1 MRNRKLFSKI
11 FIYTFLVMLF
21 VTVMAHVF
29 LYLLAPQMTVSTNH
43 FVEGTIIESDVNSG
57 ILIKSAIKKALPVSL
72 FFCAFISA
80 GCSLLFSGAMTRP
93 IKQIAEATEKMEKLD
108 KTAKCAVR
116 TKDEIGEL
124 ASRVNKLYASLLSTI
139 ENLEEEKRKVSEAE
153 QSKIDF
159 LRAASH
165 ELKTPVTA
173 LNAILENMIL
183 GVGKYKDRD
192 TCLLECREITG
203 QLSFMIKEILD
214 TSRLDFT
221 QEGKGAETF
230 DLSETLPV
238 VCEPYQLIATAKK
251 IGFSLSIQEK
261 CFVHTSKKNLEK
273 ILSNLLSNAVSYT
286 KPGHK
291 ISVVLTARQIKIENE
306 CTPIPPEKLAHVFE
320 PFYRPDFAR
329 DRKDGGNGL
338 GLYIVDTLSK
348 ALGLPYQFVATENPS
363 GMCFTLFFRQ

>member
-1 MRNRKLFSKI
+1 MRNLKLFSKI
-11 FIYTFLVMLF
+11 FLYTFLVMLS

-29 LYLLAPQMTVSTNH
+29 LYVLAPQMTVSTNH
-43 FVEGTIIESDVNSG
+43 FVEGTIIESDVNTG
-57 ILIKSAIKKALPVSL
+57 ILIKSAIGKALPVSL
-72 FFCAFISA
+72 FFCAIISA
-80 GCSLLFSGAMTRP
+80 GCSLLFSRAMTKP
-93 IKQIAEATEKMEKLD
+93 IKQIAETTEKMETLD
-108 KTAKCAVR
+108 KTAQCIVN
-116 TKDEIGEL
+116 TNDEIGEL
-124 ASRVNKLYASLLSTI
+124 AARVNMLYASLLSTI
-139 ENLEEEKRKVSEAE
+139 ENLEDEKRKVHEAE

-192 TCLLECREITG
+192 SCLLECKEIIG

-221 QEGKGAETF
+221 QEEKAVENF
-230 DLSETLPV
+230 DLSESLPAL
-238 VCEPYQLIATAKK
+238 CEPYQLIATAKK
-251 IGFSLSIQEK
+251 IGFSLNIQEK
-261 CFVHTSKKNLEK
+261 CLVHTSKKNLEK

-286 KPGHK
+286 KPGRK
-291 ISVVLTARQIKIENE
+291 ISVVLTAQQIKIENE

-338 GLYIVDTLSK
+338 GLYIVDRLSK
-348 ALGLPYQFVATENPS
+348 ALRLSYQFEATENPP
-363 GMCFTLFFRQ
+363 GMCFTLFLS

>member
-1 MRNRKLFSKI
+1 MRNLKLFTKI
-11 FIYTFLVMLF
+11 FLYTFGVMLF

-29 LYLLAPQMTVSTNH
+29 LYVLAPQMTVSTNR
-43 FVEGTIIESDVNSG
+43 FVEGAIIESAVNTG
-57 ILIKSAIKKALPVSL
+57 ILIKSAIGKALPVSL
-72 FFCAFISA
+72 LCCAIISA
-80 GCSLLFSGAMTRP
+80 GCSLLFSRAMTRP
-93 IKQIAEATEKMEKLD
+93 IKQIAETTEKMEKLD
-108 KTAKCAVR
+108 KAAICVVH

-124 ASRVNKLYASLLSTI
+124 AARVNKLYASLLSTI

-192 TCLLECREITG
+192 TCLLECKEITE

-221 QEGKGAETF
+221 QEKKYVETF
-230 DLSETLPV
+230 DLSDSLSAI
-238 VCEPYQLIATAKK
+238 CEPYQLIAATKK
-251 IGFSLSIQEK
+251 IGFSLSIQGK
-261 CFVHTSKKNLEK
+261 CLVHTSRKSLER

-291 ISVVLTARQIKIENE
+291 ISVVLTERQIKIENE
-306 CTPIPPEKLAHVFE
+306 CTPIPPEKLAYVFE

-338 GLYIVDTLSK
+338 GLYIVDILSK
-348 ALGLPYQFVATENPS
+348 ALELPYQFEASENPP
-363 GMCFTLFFRQ
+363 GMCFTLFLS